1 MAGFA
6 RAQWWSRVANA
17 SRGGPAPKP
26 ATVACLVVAA
36 STATGARSPRPP
48 TSMRRRYVVLSV
60 AVVVI
65 LSLGVAA
72 VIFPDYFRLL
82 RPSVLKQLDPQVVK
96 LVNELPAVDKQ
107 NKELVGRLFAHG
119 GLAHAK
125 VGPDGVM
132 RVDVRAPDGEL
143 IWTPAI
149 VVMPRPGELEV
160 ELFNDDPYVHHAAI
174 LPSNGDKQFVMLP
187 IHSRGRARI
196 TLDGPGYYWFGCP
209 VGNHVGRGMLGLILV
224 KGDVPAEAR
233 LDRPNQR
240 RP

>member
-1 MAGFA
+1 M
-6 RAQWWSRVANA
+6 
-17 SRGGPAPKP
+17 K
-26 ATVACLVVAA
+26 
-36 STATGARSPRPP
+36 
-48 TSMRRRYVVLSV
+48 RRYVGITAA
-60 AVVVI
+60 AVVVV
-65 LSLGVAA
+65 LFLGVAA
-72 VIFPDYFRLL
+72 VIVPDYLRLL

-96 LVNELPAVDKQ
+96 LVNELPGVDKQ
-107 NKELVGRLFAHG
+107 NKEIIGRLFAHG

-125 VGPDGVM
+125 EGPDGVM
-132 RVDVRAPDGEL
+132 RVDIRAPSGEL

-149 VVMPRPGELEV
+149 VVMPHPGELEV

-174 LPSNGDKQFVMLP
+174 LPSNGDKQYLNLP
-187 IHSRGRARI
+187 IHSRGTARV

-233 LDRPNQR
+233 LDRPAQP

>member
-1 MAGFA
+1 MG
-6 RAQWWSRVANA
+6 V
-17 SRGGPAPKP
+17 K
-26 ATVACLVVAA
+26 
-36 STATGARSPRPP
+36 
-48 TSMRRRYVVLSV
+48 RRFVVLSV
-60 AVVVI
+60 VVVV
-65 LSLGVAA
+65 LLVLGVTA

-96 LVNELPAVDKQ
+96 LVNELPGVDKQ
-107 NKELVGRLFAHG
+107 NKEIIGRLFAHG

-125 VGPDGVM
+125 EGPDGLM

-149 VVMPRPGELEV
+149 VVMPRGGELEV

-174 LPSNGDKQFVMLP
+174 LPSNGDKQFTMLP
-187 IHSRGRARI
+187 IHSRATARVS
-196 TLDGPGYYWFGCP
+196 LDGPGYYWFGCP

-224 KGDVPAEAR
+224 KGEVPDEAR
-233 LDRPNQR
+233 LDRPEQP

>member
-1 MAGFA
+1 
-6 RAQWWSRVANA
+6 
-17 SRGGPAPKP
+17 
-26 ATVACLVVAA
+26 
-36 STATGARSPRPP
+36 
-48 TSMRRRYVVLSV
+48 MRRRYVVLFV

-96 LVNELPAVDKQ
+96 LVNELPEVDKQ
-107 NKELVGRLFAHG
+107 NKDIIGRLFAHG
-119 GLAHAK
+119 GLAHAEE
-125 VGPDGVM
+125 GSDGVM

-160 ELFNDDPYVHHAAI
+160 ELFNDDPYIHHAAI

>member
-1 MAGFA
+1 M
-6 RAQWWSRVANA
+6 SRKFVVGAVLA
-17 SRGGPAPKP
+17 VVLLAL
-26 ATVACLVVAA
+26 AVAA
-36 STATGARSPRPP
+36 L
-48 TSMRRRYVVLSV
+48 V
-60 AVVVI
+60 
-65 LSLGVAA
+65 
-72 VIFPDYFRLL
+72 FPDYFRLL

-107 NKELVGRLFAHG
+107 NKEIIGRLFAHG

-125 VGPDGVM
+125 EGSDGVM
-132 RVDVRAPDGEL
+132 RVDVRAPSGEL
-143 IWTPAI
+143 LWTPAI

-174 LPSNGDKQFVMLP
+174 LPSNGDKQYLNLP
-187 IHSRGRARI
+187 IHSRGTARL

-224 KGDVPAEAR
+224 RGDVPEGAR
-233 LDRPNQR
+233 LDRPSQP